1 MQQNHFI
8 VCGLGRFGLR
18 IAELLAKAGKSVV
31 VITTDACPQDR
42 CDQVEGFGARVVQG
56 DFRVASV
63 RAKADLTSAAAI
75 ILTTSKNATNL
86 EVALDVRGGDP
97 NLIVVMRYTDQKL
110 AQRLEKDF
118 GITAVLS
125 PSVLAA
131 GEFVHAAMQPTS
143 KKFSVATQPVQLP
156 RARVRYGFLAIPCIL
171 LLVYT
176 SAIIIFRATLNLSW
190 IDAAYFTTSVVTTVG
205 FGDFNLEHAPAW
217 LKLFGIGLMFAGIM
231 LIGIIASL
239 LTLFIVSGRAMELR
253 NEFQASRKKDHVV
266 VCGLGQIGVAITRDL
281 VEQGV
286 PVVAVDPVA
295 TDDDHRELN
304 LQCPLIAGNATKAT
318 ILRRA
323 GIGKARAIIA
333 CTSNDARNLEIG
345 LTAQSTVEGK
355 RARRLRLV
363 MRCFDYDLAS
373 RIHQISSDYILLS
386 EAQVAAPMF
395 ANTAIEKTFAT
406 TASPLEHPR

>member
-8 VCGLGRFGLR
+8 VCGLGRFGLC
-18 IAELLAKAGKSVV
+18 ITELLREAGKSVV
-31 VITTDACPQDR
+31 VITSDTCPQDR
-42 CDQVEGFGARVVQG
+42 RDRAEASGARVVLG
-56 DFRVASV
+56 DFRIASV
-63 RAKADLTSAAAI
+63 RAKAEISTAAAI
-75 ILTTSKNATNL
+75 ILTTSQDVINL
-86 EVALDVRGGDP
+86 EVALEVRGGQP
-97 NLIVVMRYTDQKL
+97 KLIVVMRHSEPKL

-125 PSVLAA
+125 PAVLAA
-131 GEFVHAAMQPTS
+131 GEFVYAAMKPTIAEVTVASQPTR
-143 KKFSVATQPVQLP
+143 LP
-156 RARVRYGFLAIPCIL
+156 RSRMRYEVLAIPCIL
-171 LLVYT
+171 LLIYT
-176 SAIIIFRATLNLSW
+176 SAVIIFHSTLNLSW
-190 IDAAYFTTSVVTTVG
+190 IDSAYFTTSVVTTVG

-253 NEFQASRKKDHVV
+253 SEFLASQKKNHVV

-286 PVVAVDPVA
+286 PVVAVDPAA

-304 LQCPLIAGNATKAT
+304 IQCPLIVGNATKST

-333 CTSNDARNLEIG
+333 CTSSDALNLEIG

-395 ANTAIEKTFAT
+395 VNTAIEKSSAT
-406 TASPLEHPR
+406 ITPPL

>member
-1 MQQNHFI
+1 
-8 VCGLGRFGLR
+8 
-18 IAELLAKAGKSVV
+18 
-31 VITTDACPQDR
+31 
-42 CDQVEGFGARVVQG
+42 
-56 DFRVASV
+56 
-63 RAKADLTSAAAI
+63 
-75 ILTTSKNATNL
+75 
-86 EVALDVRGGDP
+86 
-97 NLIVVMRYTDQKL
+97 
-110 AQRLEKDF
+110 
-118 GITAVLS
+118 
-125 PSVLAA
+125 VLAA
-131 GEFVHAAMQPTS
+131 GEFVYAAMKPTIAEVTVASQPTR
-143 KKFSVATQPVQLP
+143 LP
-156 RARVRYGFLAIPCIL
+156 RSRMRYEVLAIPCIL
-171 LLVYT
+171 LLIYT
-176 SAIIIFRATLNLSW
+176 SAVIIFHSTLNLSW
-190 IDAAYFTTSVVTTVG
+190 IDSAYFTTSVVTTVG

-253 NEFQASRKKDHVV
+253 SEFLASQKKNHVV

-286 PVVAVDPVA
+286 PVVAVDPAA

-304 LQCPLIAGNATKAT
+304 IQCPLIVGNATKST

-333 CTSNDARNLEIG
+333 CTSSDALNLEIG

-355 RARRLRLV
+355 RARCLRLV

-386 EAQVAAPMF
+386 EAQVAAPIF
-395 ANTAIEKTFAT
+395 VNTAIQKSSAT
-406 TASPLEHPR
+406 ITPPL